1 MNQGMQPFFSW
12 PTRSE
17 PAAGQGACEC
27 PSFDSPYPEEQATM
41 RVLLSTAELSAGID
55 RLSER
60 IRGEVGR
67 RPLTVV
73 GVLTGSIVLVADL
86 IRRLEGPVQ
95 VSMVWASS
103 YRGTDT
109 RPGELELRLDLLP
122 DLEGQDVLLVDDIF
136 DTGHTLEAL
145 LDELRGRG
153 AASVRS
159 LVLLRKQGRAEVAVE
174 PDFVGF
180 EIPDEFVVGY
190 GLDFDGAWRHLPYL
204 AVLDE
209 DEIAATRAAVCRKI
223 HENG

>member
-1 MNQGMQPFFSW
+1 MRILLSSDELAAGIERLSAKV
-12 PTRSE
+12 RSE
-17 PAAGQGACEC
+17 
-27 PSFDSPYPEEQATM
+27 
-41 RVLLSTAELSAGID
+41 
-55 RLSER
+55 
-60 IRGEVGR
+60 VGC

-103 YRGTDT
+103 YRGTAT
-109 RPGELELRLDLLP
+109 RPGQLDLRLDLLP
-122 DLEGQDVLLVDDIF
+122 DLAGQDVLLVDDIF

-145 LDELRGRG
+145 LGELGQRG

-159 LVLLRKQGRAEVAVE
+159 LVLLAKEGRAEVPTR
-174 PDFVGF
+174 PDFIGF
-180 EIPDEFVVGY
+180 DIPDEFVVGY

-209 DEIAATRAAVCRKI
+209 DEINATRTSRATYQDAD
-223 HENG
+223 GPG